1 MQTLARKPTA
11 RAKARHAQSLA
22 RRTETANFAPNLG
35 YNGTSKM
42 FFPAGIPLTAVVA
55 LIIWN
60 ARQEAERERER
71 MRGVSKPS

>member
-1 MQTLARKPTA
+1 MSG
-11 RAKARHAQSLA
+11 SLA
-22 RRTETANFAPNLG
+22 RRTEAANFAQNLG
-35 YNGTSKM
+35 YSGAAKM

-71 MRGVSKPS
+71 ERIRTGSKPS

>member
-1 MQTLARKPTA
+1 MSG
-11 RAKARHAQSLA
+11 SLA
-22 RRTETANFAPNLG
+22 RRTEAANFALKLG
-35 YNGTSKM
+35 YSGAAKM

-71 MRGVSKPS
+71 IRSGSKPS